1 VTGRVIHFPR
11 PPLTSEAGEAAAE
24 KVLRTPIPERAA
36 LAEALALED
45 PETLL
50 ALCSALRRKG
60 ESSPAAVR
68 EEAEFLYR
76 FIEKPVRE
84 IGLFDERD
92 YFLGETALLAGAA
105 CRQLSRRDEAH
116 QWFERS
122 EAGFRNT
129 INVVGD
135 LARLAYQRLAE
146 RLEERQIDFVREM
159 LPALIDTF
167 RKLDMHDDAVKC
179 RFLEGLALMETDEL
193 AESVTVFQEIAAE
206 AGSLGNARLTAS
218 AYANLT
224 HIYGMLGDTESAMS
238 ASARA
243 IPPLRKLNDRVALAK
258 VQWGLATLLR
268 ETGKVPA
275 AIGAYRRAQGDF
287 EAIGMRADVA
297 ALNLVVADLLIEEGR
312 EVEAL
317 RELSVALP
325 VIMELKM
332 APEGVAAL
340 ALVRESVR
348 RQQVDRG
355 ALRELHGY
363 FEQLPSHGES

>member
-11 PPLTSEAGEAAAE
+11 MPLSSEAGEAAAE
-24 KVLRTPIPERAA
+24 RVLRTPIPERAA
-36 LAEALALED
+36 LAEALALDD

-50 ALCSALRRKG
+50 SLCSSLRRRL
-60 ESSPAAVR
+60 ESSPGAVF

-76 FIEKPVRE
+76 WIEKPLRD

-92 YFLGETALLAGAA
+92 YFLGETALLAGTA

-116 QWFERS
+116 QWFDRAES
-122 EAGFRNT
+122 GFRHT

-135 LARLAYQRLAE
+135 LSRLAYQRLAE
-146 RLEERQIDFVREM
+146 RLEERQIEFVREM
-159 LPALIDTF
+159 LPALIDNF

-193 AESVTVFQEIAAE
+193 ADAVVLFQEIADEAE
-206 AGSLGNARLTAS
+206 GLGNARLVAS
-218 AYANLT
+218 AYGNLT
-224 HIYGMLGDTESAMS
+224 HIYGMLGETENAMT
-238 ASARA
+238 ASAKA
-243 IPPLRKLNDRVALAK
+243 IPPLRQLNDRVGLAK

-268 ETGKVPA
+268 ETGKLPA
-275 AIGAYRRAQGDF
+275 AIGAYRRAQYEF
-287 EAIGMRADVA
+287 HAIGMRADYA
-297 ALNLVVADLLIEEGR
+297 ALNLVVADLLLEDGR

-317 RELSVALP
+317 RELSEALP

-348 RQQVDRG
+348 RQKVDRG

-363 FEQLPSHGES
+363 FEHLAPTEA

>member
-1 VTGRVIHFPR
+1 MTGRVIHFPR
-11 PPLTSEAGEAAAE
+11 MPLSSEAGEAASE
-24 KVLRTPIPERAA
+24 RVLRTPIPERAGM
-36 LAEALALED
+36 AEALALED

-50 ALCSALRRKG
+50 ALCSALRRRVDT
-60 ESSPAAVR
+60 SPAAVR

-76 FIEKPVRE
+76 FLEKPYRD

-92 YFLGETALLAGAA
+92 YFLGETALLAGTA
-105 CRQLSRRDEAH
+105 CRQLSRRDEAN
-116 QWFERS
+116 QWFERA
-122 EAGFRNT
+122 EAGFRHT

-135 LARLAYQRLAE
+135 LSRLAYQRLAE
-146 RLEERQIDFVREM
+146 RFEERQIDFVREM

-179 RFLEGLALMETDEL
+179 RFLEGLALMETDQL
-193 AESVTVFQEIAAE
+193 ADAVTLFHEIAEEAE
-206 AGSLGNARLTAS
+206 SLGNARLTAS

-224 HIYGMLGDTESAMS
+224 HVYGMLGDTENAMS
-238 ASARA
+238 ASAKA
-243 IPPLRKLNDRVALAK
+243 IPPLRRLNDRIALAK

-268 ETGKVPA
+268 ETGKLPA
-275 AIGAYRRAQGDF
+275 AIGAYRRAQEDF
-287 EAIGMRADVA
+287 QAIGMRADYA
-297 ALNLVVADLLIEEGR
+297 ALNLVVADLLLEQGR

-317 RELSVALP
+317 REVSEALP

-348 RQQVDRG
+348 RQKVDRG

-363 FEQLPSHGES
+363 FEQLASSEA